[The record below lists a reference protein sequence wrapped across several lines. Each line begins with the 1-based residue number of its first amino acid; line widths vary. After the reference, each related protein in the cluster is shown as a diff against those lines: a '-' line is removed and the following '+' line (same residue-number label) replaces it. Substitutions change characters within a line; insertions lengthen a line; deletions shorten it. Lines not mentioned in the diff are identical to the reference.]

1 MERNE
6 SVTQS
11 LCIVYDGA
19 VVEVDSL
26 KEGLK
31 LADEMVCENGSDI
44 TIVQN
49 EEVIARRE
57 WIAESEVIDPFG
69 DPMDAERDPIVF
81 EGVGFYSDWLID
93 QNYKENEAKDKPFNV
108 LFDTGRVSEVL
119 YEQLLNTESPVAS
132 ASELKSWKL
141 ELILEINNCTRIA
154 ENREMFIEMMKDRS
168 YGVGWN
174 DERRYI
180 TFTTPDG
187 NVCRNSSLYPSDR
200 FTKEYLLKQFED
212 NHQKN
217 NQDKLKTF
225 GALLNSNQAFDCELI
240 IGDVDMPASFVWNA
254 ESRITPYGCD
264 YFKPLMA
271 CSYELLENGN
281 ISIADCN
288 EVTGEK
294 FTMACAGYISTSEF
308 NKMFSEVVVDEKAHD
323 STQDQRY
330 EDFED
335 EWEPEM

>member
-6 SVTQS
+6 NVTQS
-11 LCIVYDGA
+11 LCIVYEGA

-57 WIAESEVIDPFG
+57 WIAESEIEDPFG

-93 QNYKENEAKDKPFNV
+93 QNYKETEITNMTFSELLDS
-108 LFDTGRVSEVL
+108 GRV
-119 YEQLLNTESPVAS
+119 
-132 ASELKSWKL
+132 
-141 ELILEINNCTRIA
+141 RD
-154 ENREMFIEMMKDRS
+154 IE
-168 YGVGWN
+168 
-174 DERRYI
+174 
-180 TFTTPDG
+180 G
-187 NVCRNSSLYPSDR
+187 NQY
-200 FTKEYLLKQFED
+200 
-212 NHQKN
+212 
-217 NQDKLKTF
+217 KTF
-225 GALLNSNQAFDCELI
+225 GELLNSNQAFDCELI

-281 ISIADCN
+281 ISIADCD
-288 EVTGEK
+288 EVMGEK
-294 FTMACAGYISTSEF
+294 FALACAGYISKSESK
-308 NKMFSEVVVDEKAHD
+308 KMFVEIELNEQEHACSEDQSD
-323 STQDQRY
+323 QDL
-330 EDFED
+330 ED

>member
-6 SVTQS
+6 NVAQS

-93 QNYKENEAKDKPFNV
+93 QNFKENEISNKTF
-108 LFDTGRVSEVL
+108 
-119 YEQLLNTESPVAS
+119 
-132 ASELKSWKL
+132 SELLDSG
-141 ELILEINNCTRIA
+141 RI
-154 ENREMFIEMMKDRS
+154 RERQGS
-168 YGVGWN
+168 QY
-174 DERRYI
+174 
-180 TFTTPDG
+180 
-187 NVCRNSSLYPSDR
+187 
-200 FTKEYLLKQFED
+200 
-212 NHQKN
+212 
-217 NQDKLKTF
+217 KTF
-225 GALLNSNQAFDCELI
+225 GELLNSNQAFDCELI
-240 IGDVDMPASFVWNA
+240 IGDVDMPASFVWDE

-308 NKMFSEVVVDEKAHD
+308 NKMFSEVVMDEQEHACSED
-323 STQDQRY
+323 QSDQDL
-330 EDFED
+330 ED